1 MRIWQIP
8 LLLISLLLC
17 HPAQAEEVRLAL
29 VIGNSSYSGKLGKLN
44 NAARDA
50 GLIAELLRKAGF
62 EVDERK
68 DLGHQEMSR
77 EIGLFGKRV
86 KAAGPQAV
94 ALFYFAGH
102 GFQLTNSN
110 YLIGIDVPVGSES
123 EIAEYGTNSLDVLDT
138 LIASGAETSILILD
152 ACRGDRLGDELKT
165 LAQRGLA
172 IDQSFDTLEPEQ
184 SVLLAYSTGK
194 GQFAFDGVGR
204 NGPYATALSQHL
216 PRDGIPLEILFRNV
230 RKSMVSQGFP
240 KPWESNGMQRA
251 FSFFGAPPEEDV
263 QPVRNILPGQLVQV
277 GDFGLV
283 PTGLG
288 IDGYVPAARY
298 LRKGNIP
305 MTIREVSPPDSEI
318 AFFNTAQLYQGKAF
332 KPSIS
337 GNVLTQIETGNVPA
351 SFTLAFDRLAARIRF
366 QRPSLIA
373 ATESGIT
380 FPAWKATALSADDEV
395 LDIAE
400 EEMIRSFVDV
410 EERNFNLRGQDGKG
424 IAAVRFESDPRLN
437 GVPFTAFSAI
447 LIEAIYFEAMP

>member
-1 MRIWQIP
+1 MRIWQN
-8 LLLISLLLC
+8 LLLLMSLMLC
-17 HPAQAEEVRLAL
+17 HPAQAEEARVAL
-29 VIGNSSYSGKLGKLN
+29 VIGNSSYSGELGKLN

-50 GLIAELLRKAGF
+50 ALIAKLLREAGF

-68 DLGHQEMSR
+68 NLGHQEMSR

-102 GFQLTNSN
+102 GFQLTDGN
-110 YLIGIDVPVGSES
+110 YLIGTDVPVGSEN

-138 LIASGAETSILILD
+138 LIASGADTSILILD
-152 ACRGDRLGDELKT
+152 ACRGDRLGDELRT
-165 LAQRGLA
+165 LAQRGLK
-172 IDQSFDTLEPEQ
+172 IDQSFDTLKPEQ
-184 SVLLAYSTGK
+184 SVLLAYSTGV

-216 PRDGIPLEILFRNV
+216 PRDGIPIEIMFRNV
-230 RKSMVSQGFP
+230 RISMVRQGLP
-240 KPWESNGMQRA
+240 RPWDNNGMMRA
-251 FSFFGAPPEEDV
+251 FSFFGAPPEEDM
-263 QPVRNILPGQLVQV
+263 QPARKIHPGQLVQV

-298 LRKGNIP
+298 LRQGNVP
-305 MTIREVSPPDSEI
+305 VTVREVSPPGSEM
-318 AFFNTAQLYQGKAF
+318 AFYNTAQLYEGRAF

-337 GNVLTQIETGNVPA
+337 GNVLTQTETGNVPA
-351 SFTLAFDRLAARIRF
+351 SFTLAFDRPAARIRF

-380 FPAWKATALSADDEV
+380 HPTWKATALSADNEV

-410 EERNFNLRGQDGKG
+410 EERNFNLRGRDGKG